1 MCVNYTP
8 SRRDA
13 LEKHFA
19 VNTDSL
25 PEWKPEVWQDYAA
38 PIIKPDHTGQREVV
52 LAGFGLIAKSE
63 FPAGRK
69 PFSTMNARAETIA
82 ALPSFARHWERGQ
95 RCLVPM
101 QYFCEPNYES
111 GRAQRWKIAMASG
124 EDFAV
129 AGLYR
134 SRRTPGGEVVH
145 SFTQITVNADQHP
158 LMSRFHPPADEK
170 RSLVVISAKDYDAWL
185 HHTDLQFATALLQL
199 PGANWLQAEPVDN
212 TPEPQLSLF

>member
-8 SRRDA
+8 SRRNT

-19 VNTDSL
+19 VNTEGL

-38 PIIKPDHTGQREVV
+38 PVIKPDHNGEREVV

-63 FPAGRK
+63 FPPGRK

-82 ALPSFARHWERGQ
+82 TLPSFSRHWQRQQ

-101 QYFCEPNYES
+101 QYFCEPCYES
-111 GRAQRWKIAMASG
+111 GRAQRWKIGATNG

-134 SRRTPGGEVVH
+134 SRRNPDGSIVH

-158 LMSRFHPPADEK
+158 LMSRFHPPGDEK
-170 RSLVVISAKDYDAWL
+170 RSLVVIPATDYDTWL
-185 HHTDLQFATALLQL
+185 NHPDPQFAAAMLRL
-199 PGANWLQAEPVDN
+199 PDAELLQAEPVDN